1 MLQSTEENRSGSGYA
16 CQMFNFV
23 FTKKEKLQILW
34 PIFLIKQVNIC
45 FSFSRKVWFQYQKN
59 VNKNFKIKLLCT
71 SLGIQ
76 PLPQN
81 RQFNH

>member
-23 FTKKEKLQILW
+23 FTKRKSFKFYGQF
-34 PIFLIKQVNIC
+34 FLIKQVNIF

-59 VNKNFKIKLLCT
+59 VNKNFK
-71 SLGIQ
+71 SNYYAQ
-76 PLPQN
+76 A
-81 RQFNH
+81 